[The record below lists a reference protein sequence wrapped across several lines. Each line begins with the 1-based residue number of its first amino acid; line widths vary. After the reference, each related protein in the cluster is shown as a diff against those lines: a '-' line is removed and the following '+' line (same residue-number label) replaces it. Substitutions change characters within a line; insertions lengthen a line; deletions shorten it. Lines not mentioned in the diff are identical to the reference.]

1 MWRNRSQIVCL
12 SVSCSPLDGCGQSPA
27 SLDSRASRR
36 NAKPESTTERA
47 LDQIVESPL
56 PYSCAFPGHRL
67 GKLSI
72 KWIHGRKSGKTGNTE
87 ARFIDGLRTG
97 VEFTSNAGKLSHF
110 APSSKTG
117 MTRCKMCSLNRR
129 MSEHTGTLLYKSL
142 IRRNL

>member
-1 MWRNRSQIVCL
+1 VSRSSFL
-12 SVSCSPLDGCGQSPA
+12 LK
-27 SLDSRASRR
+27 R
-36 NAKPESTTERA
+36 
-47 LDQIVESPL
+47 VEQL
-56 PYSCAFPGHRL
+56 ARL
-67 GKLSI
+67 VEANCDVG
-72 KWIHGRKSGKTGNTE
+72 GMVRPE